1 MKVPAHVIKYRNEKG
16 DWVSIPVIY
25 QTAYRAYV
33 DFCKAKGIE
42 PSGIDGFYGAIQLL
56 TNTPFLDNLIQ
67 ASGGNAPL
75 PLECGGTGG
84 DNNAAARYNLDV
96 YSKEETQLMID
107 YLIHNALKSIRE
119 RLDKCVTEETFND
132 VLNNTLGDVNLE
144 NLKIGYG
151 EELPDAATSDYK
163 IFFKYTD

>member
-42 PSGIDGFYGAIQLL
+42 PAGIDGFYGAIQLL
-56 TNTPFLDNLIQ
+56 TNTPFLENLIA
-67 ASGGNAPL
+67 ASGGDAPL
-75 PLECGGTGG
+75 PIACGGTGA
-84 DNNAAARYNLDV
+84 NNVKGVRTILDV
-96 YSKEETQLMID
+96 YTQVETQQRIAAMI
-107 YLIHNALKSIRE
+107 HEALQPILL